1 MYNITLENQLSL
13 KNYLSSELAIL
24 NRSIK
29 LNEDILS
36 YPISEAEE
44 DVKDTF
50 CDEELIE
57 RLEEVRESYQNRTEV
72 LSNQKFVAFWLEEQI
87 SKF

>member
-1 MYNITLENQLSL
+1 MYNITLENQISL
-13 KNYLSSELAIL
+13 KNYLSSELAQL

-29 LNEDILS
+29 SNEDLVS
-36 YPISEAEE
+36 QPISEVEKTL
-44 DVKDTF
+44 KDCF

-57 RLEEVRESYQNRTEV
+57 RLEELRKSYQHFSEV